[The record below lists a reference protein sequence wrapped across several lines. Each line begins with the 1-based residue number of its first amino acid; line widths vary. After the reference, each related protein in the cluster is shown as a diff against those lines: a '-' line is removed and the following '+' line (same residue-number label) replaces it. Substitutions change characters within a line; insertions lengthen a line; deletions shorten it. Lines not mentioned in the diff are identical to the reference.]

1 MKVPVVGILLL
12 TLFTFN
18 NARVITHDHDHESYS
33 NSDEETL
40 IRRYFAEQYRLLR
53 QEEDVTF
60 TEDFRKFQND
70 SLVVHNTL
78 RAHHCVPP
86 LELDEEINIKSQ
98 IYANHLASTDS
109 PLIHSTNRGS
119 RFGENL
125 YSLTRKSPI
134 ANISAEKIV
143 LTWYAEIE
151 FYDYS
156 KPAYKMS
163 TGHFTQIV
171 WKDTRKMGV
180 GYAFG
185 REGRKVY
192 IVAQYEP
199 PGNYRHRFGK
209 NVLEP
214 KC

>member
-1 MKVPVVGILLL
+1 MKAPVVGIVLL

-18 NARVITHDHDHESYS
+18 NANLIYHNHDHESYS
-33 NSDEETL
+33 NSDESKVVS
-40 IRRYFAEQYRLLR
+40 RYFAEQYLLLR
-53 QEEDVTF
+53 QREDITF
-60 TEDFRKFQND
+60 TSDIRKFQND

-78 RAHHCVPP
+78 RARHCVPP
-86 LELDEEINIKSQ
+86 LELDEEININSQ
-98 IYANHLASTDS
+98 IYANYLAKTDS
-109 PLIHSTNRGS
+109 PLIHSTNRAS

-125 YSLTRKSPI
+125 YSLARKSPI
-134 ANISAEKIV
+134 ANISAEKCIMA
-143 LTWYAEIE
+143 WYAEIE

-156 KPAYKMS
+156 KPAYKLS

-171 WKDTRKMGV
+171 WKDTQKLGV

-185 REGRKVY
+185 REGCKIY
-192 IVAQYEP
+192 IVAQYGP